1 MLRPQVSGQA
11 LDDPAAQPCS
21 RCRWTIS
28 RPICQYIST
37 RTLLTARA
45 ARSCPAARVRL
56 MESSSSLYSAV
67 AMMDSLMNLPPVAP
81 GIAENARPWRR
92 PLASIP
98 HLQFLR
104 FAYRGSCEVAISCR
118 RRHPQESRRRSCR
131 PKGLLQ
137 TKDYARALLIT
148 MPKATDEVVA
158 TRLAARMERQRR
170 TIGRPDP
177 PGSWLIVD
185 ELSLYRLVGSAVVM
199 AAQLRHLLNVVAMPG
214 VTVQV
219 LPAVAHPATAG
230 ELIITDDAA
239 YVESLVGGAVLGGE
253 TVSSLMALFDSLRGE
268 CYRVSESVALIE
280 RLAEAWESGA
290 SPLTA
295 ARTAGAV

>member
-1 MLRPQVSGQA
+1 MDGNGSTSAATHFGRQLKKERRAHGWGLRELSQRTGIDAGHLSRVENGKRPPTEVIA
-11 LDDPAAQPCS
+11 LACDDVFPERRGWFMDWYTESREWSEIPAS
-21 RCRWTIS
+21 F
-28 RPICQYIST
+28 
-37 RTLLTARA
+37 
-45 ARSCPAARVRL
+45 RSWQEYEDKAGRL
-56 MESSSSLYSAV
+56 YVWS
-67 AMMDSLMNLPPVAP
+67 P
-81 GIAENARPWRR
+81 GI
-92 PLASIP
+92 I
-98 HLQFLR
+98 H
-104 FAYRGSCEVAISCR
+104 
-118 RRHPQESRRRSCR
+118 
-131 PKGLLQ
+131 GLLQ
-137 TKDYARALLIT
+137 TEDYARALLVT

-177 PGSWLIVD
+177 PASWFIVD
-185 ELSLYRLVGSAVVM
+185 ELSLYRLVGSAEVM
-199 AAQLRHLLNVVAMPG
+199 AAQLRHLRNIAAIPG

-230 ELIITDDAA
+230 ELIITDDVA

-295 ARTAGAV
+295 ARTVGAA